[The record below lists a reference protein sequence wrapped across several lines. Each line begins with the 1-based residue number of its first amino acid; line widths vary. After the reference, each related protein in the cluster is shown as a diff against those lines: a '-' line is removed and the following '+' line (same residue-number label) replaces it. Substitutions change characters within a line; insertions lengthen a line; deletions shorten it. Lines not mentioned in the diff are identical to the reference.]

1 MHVRFWGTRG
11 SIASPGPQTVRY
23 GGNTSCVEVGTHGGA
38 LIILDAGTGLRAL
51 GAELMKGPP
60 RHGHLLIGHTHWDHI
75 QGFPFFAPL
84 HNEEWEWDVYAPRGF
99 DVSLRETLA
108 GQMQYRYFPVSLENL
123 GARVRFHDLLEGT
136 FDAQGVRV
144 TAHYLNH
151 PALTLGYRLEADG
164 ASVVYATD
172 HEPRSDR
179 AAMPSDGDSAIESS
193 EIGHH
198 DFVGGADLLIHDAQ
212 YLASEYPAKRGWGHS
227 TIEYV
232 VDVAQRARVRRLCL
246 FHHDPCRSDDAVDAL
261 VESARE
267 RVRARGASLD
277 IFAAQEG
284 ATVEVRGDGSQA
296 STTLSAMLPDTPPPL
311 ATGPQH
317 VVVCCGDA
325 AIVNRLLTVVGRQ
338 NAEITHL
345 HLPRDG
351 AAISGDA
358 NTVAVLHTSIAS
370 AAADCAALRLATG
383 NRALPIL
390 MVGRGDPPRTLPE
403 TTDWI
408 DLVHTDQYLMTRL
421 RAMQMGTLSRWAAAP
436 TPPDE
441 KERLD
446 ALYALGLLDTEA
458 EERFDRITRIAARTF
473 DVSVALVTLVDAERQ
488 WFKSRCGTEGRETP
502 RDRAFCAHAILEDTP
517 LVVPDALL
525 DDRFADNPAVTGPD
539 RVRFYAGHPLRA
551 HGRRVGTLCLADHRP
566 RLMSANDAN
575 VLRDLAS
582 LVEHELIARAS

>member
-11 SIASPGPQTVRY
+11 SIASPGPHTVRY
-23 GGNTSCVEVGTHGGA
+23 GGNTSCVEVGTRGGA

-51 GAELMKGPP
+51 GAELCKGPP
-60 RHGHLLIGHTHWDHI
+60 RRGHLLIGHTHWDHI

-84 HNEEWEWDVYAPRGF
+84 HIPEWEWDVYAPRGF

-136 FDAQGVRV
+136 FDADGVRV

-151 PALTLGYRLEADG
+151 PALTLGYRLQADG
-164 ASVVYATD
+164 ATVVYATD
-172 HEPRSDR
+172 HEPRSER
-179 AAMPSDGDSAIESS
+179 AAMPAPGDAAIESS

-198 DFVGGADLLIHDAQ
+198 EFVADADLLIHDAQ
-212 YLASEYPAKRGWGHS
+212 YLAEEYPAKRGWGHS
-227 TIEYV
+227 TLEYV
-232 VDVAQRARVRRLCL
+232 VDLAERARVRRLCL
-246 FHHDPCRSDDAVDAL
+246 FHHDPCRSDDAVDGL
-261 VESARE
+261 LARARDRIRE
-267 RVRARGASLD
+267 RGASFD

-284 ATVEVRGDGSQA
+284 ACVDVHGDA
-296 STTLSAMLPDTPPPL
+296 SAATTAPAPDQPDAPPPL
-311 ATGPQH
+311 PTAPHH
-317 VVVCCGDA
+317 VIVCCGDY
-325 AIVNRLLTVVGRQ
+325 AIGSRLLSVVRCQ
-338 NAEITHL
+338 SDVEISHV
-345 HLPRDG
+345 HAPRDALVNQPG
-351 AAISGDA
+351 A
-358 NTVAVLHTSIAS
+358 NTVAVLHTDVQAAAQHATALRS
-370 AAADCAALRLATG
+370 AAGDP
-383 NRALPIL
+383 ALPIL
-390 MVGRGDPPRTLPE
+390 MVGRGDPPRQLPAG
-403 TTDWI
+403 TDWI
-408 DLVHTDQYLMTRL
+408 DLRHTDQYLMTRL
-421 RAMQMGTLSRWAAAP
+421 RALQMGALSRWAAAP

-441 KERLD
+441 QERLD

-488 WFKSRCGTEGRETP
+488 WFKSRCGTDGTETP
-502 RDRAFCAHAILEDTP
+502 RDRAFCAHAILNDTA
-517 LVVPDALL
+517 LIVPDALL

-566 RLMSANDAN
+566 RLMSANDED

-582 LVEHELIARAS
+582 LVEHELVARA